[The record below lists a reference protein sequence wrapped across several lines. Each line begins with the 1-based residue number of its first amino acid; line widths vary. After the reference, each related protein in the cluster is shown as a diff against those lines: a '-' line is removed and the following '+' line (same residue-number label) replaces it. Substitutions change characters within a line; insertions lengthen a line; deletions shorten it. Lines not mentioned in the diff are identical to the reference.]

1 MSEFKDYFQK
11 LKSSFSASAID
22 KAFTLED
29 EYKIYEQVYKSY
41 KNGQVDAGIW
51 AKALTLVKDREL
63 AEGKYIQLKVE
74 KTIIE
79 IKADEQIREEWME
92 ELSIII
98 QRREEEKIYEEK
110 RRQER
115 EAEEKRK
122 KEEAPKIKKR
132 EEKERRIKEFHEKM
146 LKEKEAWKGKS
157 NFGNF
162 WKNFE
167 KK

>member
-41 KNGQVDAGIW
+41 KNGQVDDGIW

-74 KTIIE
+74 KTTIE

-146 LKEKEAWKGKS
+146 LKEKEAWNRKS
-157 NFGNF
+157 IFGNF

>member
-41 KNGQVDAGIW
+41 KNGQVDDGIW

-146 LKEKEAWKGKS
+146 LKEKEAWNRKS
-157 NFGNF
+157 IFGNF

>member
-41 KNGQVDAGIW
+41 KNGQVDDGIW

-122 KEEAPKIKKR
+122 KEEALKIKKR

-146 LKEKEAWKGKS
+146 LKEKEAWNRKS
-157 NFGNF
+157 IFGNF

>member
-41 KNGQVDAGIW
+41 KNGQVDDGIW

-132 EEKERRIKEFHEKM
+132 EEKERRIEEFHEKM
-146 LKEKEAWKGKS
+146 LKEKEAWNRKS
-157 NFGNF
+157 IFGNF